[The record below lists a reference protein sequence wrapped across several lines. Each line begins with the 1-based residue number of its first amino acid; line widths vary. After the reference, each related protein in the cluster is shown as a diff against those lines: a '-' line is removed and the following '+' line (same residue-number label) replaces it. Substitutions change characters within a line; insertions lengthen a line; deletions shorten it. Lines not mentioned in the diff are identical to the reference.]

1 MAHQSLA
8 RLAVVASISVPFVG
22 LSYAR
27 AQDATAPAADAAPTT
42 PIESGPVDA
51 ATTVDNY
58 WHYGKIARYD
68 LQNAEG
74 KKLLD
79 AKIDPATLLQ
89 LFENTAAQ
97 RGDNLDDWILRWQGV
112 KEASTTATSI
122 AQELQKGRFSRRA
135 DQNYIE
141 TQIKRLGNG
150 ERAYILA
157 IQQLR
162 ESGELAA
169 PLMISYLQNPAQAS
183 LHGPIRRALRDLGRA
198 VINPLVA
205 ATEMKKDT
213 GTLLTIIDVLSEIG
227 YDVPA
232 PYLARLAQGNDVP
245 LSVQSAARAAL
256 ARLGAPQSI
265 TAPDAFFELAERVY
279 YGKSALSVD
288 LKAPVAYVW
297 FWDDTKGLT
306 KKDVP
311 PAIFGPVMAMR
322 EAEYSMKLG
331 NSQGNALSLW
341 LAADYKREA
350 LLPDGKT
357 DATRPD
363 NYPSAHYFGV
373 SAGVSH
379 LYATLSRALNDNDSV
394 VAIRAIKSLREIVGA
409 SSLSTDSTTPL
420 VSALQFPDRLVRYE
434 AAFALAAANPK
445 QPFTGSERVVP
456 LLAEAISQTGTSNVV
471 VLAPQGADANAV
483 DLNKTL
489 QGLKAAGIG
498 AVGGTTAQE
507 AMAASNTL
515 PSVDAIVI
523 FEAAPRGEIDSLM
536 SMAASSPRLERT
548 PRIVIVQTGASSF
561 VAQAATNP
569 LLSTIQSNTPDAIKG
584 QLEVARQKAGSLP
597 LDEKTATEYALKSA
611 ALLQQ
616 LSGRTQA
623 YDLLAAETALE
634 AALSDSRP
642 EIVKAA
648 GNVLASLDTAA
659 VQPALL
665 QAATAEKA
673 ADDVK
678 VSLFKSLAMHA
689 KQFGERLS
697 DDQRATLEKT
707 VEGATN
713 LDVRAAAAEVRGAL
727 NLPADQ
733 AKALI
738 IEQART

>member
-8 RLAVVASISVPFVG
+8 RLAVVASISVP
-22 LSYAR
+22 LIALPSTW
-27 AQDATAPAADAAPTT
+27 AQDAAADAPAA
-42 PIESGPVDA
+42 PVDA
-51 ATTVDNY
+51 ASAPVDLATAVENY

-74 KKLLD
+74 KKILD
-79 AKIDPATLLQ
+79 AGTDPTALLE
-89 LFENTAAQ
+89 LFEKTAS
-97 RGDNLDDWILRWQGV
+97 RHGDNLDDWILRWQGV
-112 KEASTTATSI
+112 KDASATATSI
-122 AQELQKGRFSRRA
+122 AQALQKGRYSRRA
-135 DQNYIE
+135 NQDYIE
-141 TQIKRLGNG
+141 TQINRLGNG
-150 ERAYILA
+150 ERAYILGL
-157 IQQLR
+157 QQLR
-162 ESGELAA
+162 ESGELAV
-169 PLMISYLQNPAQAS
+169 PLMVSYLQNPSHAS

-205 ATEMKKDT
+205 ATEMKDAN
-213 GTLLTIIDVLSEIG
+213 TLLTLIDILSEIG

-232 PYLARLAQGNDVP
+232 PYLARLAQGSDVT

-256 ARLGAPQSI
+256 GRLGAPQDI
-265 TAPDAFFELAERVY
+265 KAADAFFDLAERVY

-306 KKDVP
+306 KKDIP
-311 PAIFGPVMAMR
+311 PAIFGAVMAMR
-322 EAEYSMKLG
+322 EAEYSLKLG
-331 NSQGNALSLW
+331 NSRGDALSLW

-350 LLPDGKT
+350 LLPEGKT
-357 DATRPD
+357 DTTRPD

-373 SAGVSH
+373 SSGVSH
-379 LYATLSRALNDNDSV
+379 LYTTLSRALKDGDSA

-409 SSLSTDSTTPL
+409 SSLAPDASTPL
-420 VSALQFPDRLVRYE
+420 VTALRFPDRLVRYE

-471 VLAPQGADANAV
+471 VLAPQGADADAV

-489 QGLKAAGIG
+489 QGLKAAGVG

-507 AMAASNTL
+507 AMSASNAL
-515 PSVDAIVI
+515 PSVDAIVL
-523 FEAAPRGEIDSLM
+523 FEAAPRSEIDSLI

-548 PRIVIVQTGASSF
+548 PRIVVVQSGASSF
-561 VAQAATNP
+561 VTDAATNP
-569 LLSTIQSNTPDAIKG
+569 LVSTIQSNTPDAIKG
-584 QLEVARQKAGSLP
+584 QLETARQKAGSLP
-597 LDEKTATEYALKSA
+597 LDEKTATEYALEA
-611 ALLQQ
+611 ASLLQQ

-623 YDLLAAETALE
+623 YDLLTSESALE
-634 AALSDSRP
+634 SALSDTRP

-648 GNVLASLDTAA
+648 GNVLASLDTAT

-665 QAATAEKA
+665 QAATADKVS
-673 ADDVK
+673 DDVQ
-678 VSLFKSLAMHA
+678 VSLFKSLADHA
-689 KQFGERLS
+689 KQYGNRLN
-697 DDQRATLEKT
+697 DNQRATLEKV
-707 VEGATN
+707 VEDDAN

-733 AKALI
+733 AKTI
-738 IEQART
+738 IIKQSRT